1 MADTPTD
8 DDLAAIAAGGWG
20 YTESAWI
27 DGWQLRAGGGFT
39 HRANSAWPLDP
50 LTRPLSDVLA
60 EVRAWYA
67 GRNLPAL
74 VNVVAGS
81 PLDLELAGLGHG
93 ETAAAVRQSARI
105 DDVLDLLLE
114 VAPIG
119 VTETFADAP
128 DDRWLSLY
136 RSGDVPPA
144 AREILGGGDRVRYAT
159 VFDPQTGEPLAIGRA
174 ALAVRPGGEGE
185 REARWAGLA
194 AIETAPSARRRGFAK
209 LVVDGLLEWAADEG
223 ATDAYLEVTPDNTPA
238 LKLYESLG
246 FTTHHAYHYRVIG

>member
-50 LTRPLSDVLA
+50 LTRPLADVLP

-67 GRNLPAL
+67 GRDLPAL
-74 VNVVAGS
+74 VNVVAGTE
-81 PLDLELAGLGHG
+81 LDLELARLGHG
-93 ETAAAVRQSARI
+93 ETAGALRQCARI

-119 VTETFADAP
+119 VTESFADAP
-128 DDRWLSLY
+128 DDRWLALY
-136 RSGDVPPA
+136 RSGGLPPV

-159 VFDPQTGEPLAIGRA
+159 VADPRTGEPLAIGRA
-174 ALAVRPGGEGE
+174 ALAVRPGEGGP
-185 REARWAGLA
+185 ARWAGLA
-194 AIETAPSARRRGFAK
+194 AVETAPAARRRGLAK
-209 LVVDGLLEWAADEG
+209 LVVDGLLEWAAEQG

-238 LKLYESLG
+238 RKLYESLG
-246 FTTHHAYHYRVIG
+246 FTTHHSYHYRVIG